1 MQVSVEKVSK
11 IERRLTITVPV
22 TQIEAAYA
30 KQMDI
35 LAKKANIKGFRP
47 GKAPKSFIQQRFGN
61 DARQEAYSE
70 VIQSALYQAIS
81 DEKLQPISTPQVEP
95 KVMAPDQPLEF
106 TASFE
111 VLPEIEKITLAM
123 DSIEKP
129 VVDVKDEDVDL
140 VISQLLKQYT
150 QWKIVDRAAHDKDRV
165 VIDYYAIF
173 DGKSDVENKITNF
186 PLELGSKVMLVG
198 FEDALVG
205 AKAGDEKTLNLH
217 FPADYGVAERAGKP
231 IDFVVN
237 VKQVF
242 EAEVPALTEDFVQ
255 RLGIKTGKETELKE
269 QIKKSLVQERD
280 RLVKDKLKE
289 QIFGQLLEQNAIEV
303 PKALIEREAKN
314 IHDEVYSQH
323 QHHDHHS
330 HSEEELSSFND
341 VAKKRVSLGLLIAE
355 FAKQSQLKA
364 DKDKVNQRIQEIA
377 SAYEQPA
384 EVIAWLSSDER
395 RSGIE
400 AQVMEDQVIEK
411 LMDGIKVIDKPMSYS
426 ELKGVNL

>member
-1 MQVSVEKVSK
+1 MQVSVEKVSN

-70 VIQSALYQAIS
+70 VIQSALYQAIT

-95 KVMAPDQPLEF
+95 KVMTPDQPLEF

-150 QWKIVDRAAHDKDRV
+150 QWKIVDRAAHGKDRV

-186 PLELGSKVMLVG
+186 PLELGSKVMLAG

-217 FPADYGVAERAGKP
+217 FPADYGVAERAGKA

-242 EAEVPALTEDFVQ
+242 EAEVPVLTEDFVQ
-255 RLGIKTGKETELKE
+255 RLGVKSGKETELKE

-289 QIFGQLLEQNAIEV
+289 QVFGQLLEQNAIEV

-364 DKDKVNQRIQEIA
+364 DKDKVTQRIQEIA

>member
-1 MQVSVEKVSK
+1 MQVSVEKVSN

-70 VIQSALYQAIS
+70 VIQSALYKAIT

-95 KVMAPDQPLEF
+95 KVMVIDQPLEF

-123 DSIEKP
+123 ESIEKP
-129 VVDVKDEDVDL
+129 VVDVKDADVDL

-150 QWKIVDRAAHDKDRV
+150 QWKIVDRAAHSKDRV
-165 VIDYYAIF
+165 VLDYYAIF

-186 PLELGSKVMLVG
+186 PLELGSKVMLAG

-217 FPADYGVAERAGKP
+217 FPADYGVAERAGKA

-242 EAEVPALTEDFVQ
+242 EAEVPVLTEDFVQ
-255 RLGIKTGKETELKE
+255 RLGVKTGKETELKE

-280 RLVKDKLKE
+280 RIVKDKLKE
-289 QIFGQLLEQNAIEV
+289 QVFGQLLEQNVIEV

-323 QHHDHHS
+323 QQHDHHS

-364 DKDKVNQRIQEIA
+364 DKDKVTQRIQEIA